1 MVKLVWKDQRGGV
14 ALILVIW
21 IIVMLVAIV
30 GEFTY
35 SMRTELNIA
44 RNFKEEE
51 EAYQMALA
59 GIEHA
64 KAEILSVKEPVHAY
78 LNEEG
83 VLILDQE
90 EEPVRRGRL
99 GKGSFSYILIDEDA
113 KLNINT
119 APSSQLRYIFQ
130 QTGVTDTA
138 LLDTIVDSIMDWRD
152 KNDLHRLNGAEED
165 YYRSLQE
172 PYSSK
177 DGPFDALEELL
188 LVKGMTP
195 EIFYG
200 TGDKDGDQRF
210 DGVVKY
216 LTTMSSSRININTA
230 PEIVLEAVMGRET
243 ADRILRLRERGPIS
257 NPVAGGGVVSTTFTI
272 LSTGTN
278 ADGSIKRTIKA
289 TVQRKGE
296 TLKVYYWND
305 NFSG

>member
-1 MVKLVWKDQRGGV
+1 
-14 ALILVIW
+14 
-21 IIVMLVAIV
+21 
-30 GEFTY
+30 
-35 SMRTELNIA
+35 MRTELNIA

-64 KAEILSVKEPVHAY
+64 RAEILSVKGPLYTY

-83 VLILDQE
+83 VLILGQE
-90 EEPVRRGRL
+90 DRELVRSGKL
-99 GKGSFSYILIDEDA
+99 GKGSFSYTLIDEDG

-119 APSSQLRYIFQ
+119 ASISQLRYIFQ
-130 QTGVTDTA
+130 KTGVNDIA

-152 KNDLHRLNGAEED
+152 RNDLHMLNGAEED

-172 PYSSK
+172 PYSAK
-177 DGPFDALEELL
+177 DGPFDTLEELL

-200 TGDKDGDQRF
+200 SKDEDQEF
-210 DGVVKY
+210 SGVVKY
-216 LTTMSSSRININTA
+216 LTVRGSGKININTA
-230 PEIVLEAVMGRET
+230 PEIVLEAVMGKET
-243 ADRILRLRERGPIS
+243 ADRIIRQREAGPIL
-257 NPVAGGGVVSTTFTI
+257 NPVAGGKVVSTTFTV
-272 LSTGTN
+272 LSTGTS

-289 TVQRKGE
+289 ILQRKGG